1 MKVKGEAV
9 KPLSPEA
16 SVTQPENVHRVPW
29 NRETFLKTHT
39 HTHTHTHQHISLA
52 MKYNAIKK
60 CSREIRTETCDFKTI
75 LVTKQTA
82 VTQRCH
88 VWDLK
93 SQPYC
98 LVFRDF

>member
-39 HTHTHTHQHISLA
+39 HTHTHTL
-52 MKYNAIKK
+52 
-60 CSREIRTETCDFKTI
+60 T
-75 LVTKQTA
+75 V
-82 VTQRCH
+82 V
-88 VWDLK
+88 VV
-93 SQPYC
+93 SQC
-98 LVFRDF
+98 CVSSMLICFF